1 MSLPKNY
8 SLRRSCC
15 SCRHAF
21 RYQAWDDWPAFYCR
35 LGMPEVDADTS
46 AVAAWM
52 MEHPEQEVMPH
63 GKCGEYLP
71 GEDLYQK

>member
-1 MSLPKNY
+1 
-8 SLRRSCC
+8 
-15 SCRHAF
+15 
-21 RYQAWDDWPAFYCR
+21 
-35 LGMPEVDADTS
+35 MPEVDADTS